1 MNYCTIKLFSPK
13 KKETMNMV
21 YIYIDIDI
29 DIDTHT
35 HTHTNIYAY
44 VCLQCGIP
52 GLIPGLGRSPEE
64 GTGYPLQYSCLENSR
79 DRGAWPAAVY
89 GVTKSRTRLSN

>member
-1 MNYCTIKLFSPK
+1 MTSYIYELLYNKTVFTK
-13 KKETMNMV
+13 KKRNYEHGN
-21 YIYIDIDI
+21 
-29 DIDTHT
+29 
-35 HTHTNIYAY
+35 AY
-44 VCLQCGIP
+44 VCLQCGLP
-52 GLIPGLGRSPEE
+52 GLIPGLGRSPGE